1 MSSPSINREVRC
13 QAVVFDLD
21 GVICH
26 TDQYHYRAWLSVA
39 DELGVPFDETVNNR
53 LRGVSRM
60 ESLDIILESYTGE
73 PLSPARKLELATT
86 KNDRYRGM
94 LAELQPSDLDPSVRT
109 TLDALRSRG
118 LKLAIGSSSRNA
130 RVILDRIGLGEYFDA
145 ISDGNN
151 ITASKPDPEVFLKAA
166 EYLQIEPS
174 RCIVVEDAL
183 AGIEAAHAAGMPAI
197 AIGDAAA
204 RGAGDVHVKGFW
216 ELREALTMLTDNE

>member
-1 MSSPSINREVRC
+1 MSAQPMKREGRFR
-13 QAVVFDLD
+13 AVVFDLD

-53 LRGVSRM
+53 LRGISRM

-73 PLSPARKLELATT
+73 PLSSARKLELATT
-86 KNDRYRGM
+86 KNDRYAGM

-118 LKLAIGSSSRNA
+118 LKLAIGSSSKNA

-166 EYLQIEPS
+166 EYLQIEPR
-174 RCIVVEDAL
+174 RCIVVEDAI
-183 AGIEAAHAAGMPAI
+183 AGIDAAHAAGMPAI

-204 RGAGDVHVKGFW
+204 RGAGDVHVTEFR
-216 ELREALTMLTDNE
+216 ELQDALATLTDNE